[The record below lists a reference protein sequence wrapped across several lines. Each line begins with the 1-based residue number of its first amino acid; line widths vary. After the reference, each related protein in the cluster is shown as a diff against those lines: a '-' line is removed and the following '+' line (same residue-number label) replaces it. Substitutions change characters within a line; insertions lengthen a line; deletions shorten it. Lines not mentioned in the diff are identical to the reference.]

1 MYHVESLNKEMGD
14 ANKSLIKESV
24 ISEDIEEFHLEQLSY
39 EEYEEAE
46 KTQHF
51 FLSSALNLSP
61 SWKLQR
67 KKVEYLSENSLK
79 TLNNKYKKAKSGLR
93 VDLKI
98 NTTRAASATA

>member
-51 FLSSALNLSP
+51 FFIFSIEFVP
-61 SWKLQR
+61 IMETT
-67 KKVEYLSENSLK
+67 KKK
-79 TLNNKYKKAKSGLR
+79 G
-93 VDLKI
+93 
-98 NTTRAASATA
+98 